1 RRIGYLPEKPPLYD
15 EMTVREYLVFVC
27 RLREVKSRAIAA
39 HVGEIMS
46 LCGLA
51 EVAER
56 IIGTLSKGYRQRVG
70 VAQAMCGDPPVLVLD
85 EPTVGLDP
93 RQVVEIRELI
103 RQIGQNHTVI
113 FSSHILTEIQ
123 QLCQRVVIL
132 HKGRLVR
139 QADMAELAGS
149 GDTLHL
155 RASIAM
161 HHSRLIPALKGLEC
175 VRRVKVLPTV
185 EEGVSEVELEC
196 SLCGSDRGDPQTQL
210 FRLLCGLDAPIRML
224 TPRQDS
230 LEEIFLQATA
240 GE

>member
-1 RRIGYLPEKPPLYD
+1 
-15 EMTVREYLVFVC
+15 M
-27 RLREVKSRAIAA
+27 
-39 HVGEIMS
+39 
-46 LCGLA
+46 
-51 EVAER
+51 
-56 IIGTLSKGYRQRVG
+56 
-70 VAQAMCGDPPVLVLD
+70 
-85 EPTVGLDP
+85 
-93 RQVVEIRELI
+93 
-103 RQIGQNHTVI
+103 
-113 FSSHILTEIQ
+113 
-123 QLCQRVVIL
+123 IL

-139 QADMAELAGS
+139 EADLTELTGS

-175 VRRVKVLPTV
+175 VRRVKVLPTL

-196 SLCGSDRGDPQTQL
+196 SARGNDRGDPQTQL

-224 TPRQDS
+224 TARQDS